1 MYLRS
6 FERMECIKASAGL
19 ELMSYRFV
27 VNALT
32 NYAMLLR
39 NEFRKENIYKT
50 MFDFIVYFVRKYVTI
65 WKCHIP
71 SSLVVCFMNE
81 FTKIANYITVS

>member
-1 MYLRS
+1 
-6 FERMECIKASAGL
+6 MECIKASAGL
-19 ELMSYRFV
+19 ELMPYRFV

-50 MFDFIVYFVRKYVTI
+50 MFDFIVYFVQKYVTI
-65 WKCHIP
+65 WKCPIP

-81 FTKIANYITVS
+81 FIYKNSKLHYSKLKVG